1 MAADGG
7 IVPEPTDLT
16 AWLGTLGSLMPEIVV
31 EGRAGHAGFPHEHWT
46 AGGPVNAIERMQ
58 PVLAALQALREEWRE
73 RPDTQHAYLRTG
85 TIVPTALSA
94 GQWMVSYPAS
104 ASLRLH
110 VQYLPEQSDEHGF
123 GSEVANELQERVLAA
138 AQADPWLREH
148 PPAFKWHGDVPP
160 AFHGPEEPISATTL
174 DAMSAV
180 GLPATIASRTTWF
193 DAATFSRAGTPTIGL
208 GPGAI
213 AAAHAV
219 DEFVPLDDL
228 VRAAQV
234 LAVAAIRFCG
244 LSEAA

>member
-1 MAADGG
+1 
-7 IVPEPTDLT
+7 
-16 AWLGTLGSLMPEIVV
+16 
-31 EGRAGHAGFPHEHWT
+31 
-46 AGGPVNAIERMQ
+46 
-58 PVLAALQALREEWRE
+58 
-73 RPDTQHAYLRTG
+73 
-85 TIVPTALSA
+85 
-94 GQWMVSYPAS
+94 
-104 ASLRLH
+104 

-123 GSEVANELQERVLAA
+123 GSKVASELQERVLAA

-148 PPAFKWHGDVPP
+148 PPAFRWHGDVPP

-234 LAVAAIRFCG
+234 LAVAAMRFCG
-244 LSEAA
+244 VSQPA